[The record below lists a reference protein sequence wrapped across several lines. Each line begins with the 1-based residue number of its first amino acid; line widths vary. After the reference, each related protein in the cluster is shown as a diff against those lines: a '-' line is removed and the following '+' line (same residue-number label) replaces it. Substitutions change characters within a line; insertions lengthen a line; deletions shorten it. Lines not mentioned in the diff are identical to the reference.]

1 MTHDTNGQG
10 QYSGQG
16 GSYAIDAAGD
26 HVLVE
31 RTREP
36 GDDPAPADTPTLTEV
51 VTPNEPAAAGI
62 FSPDAPADQPTT
74 TE

>member
-1 MTHDTNGQG
+1 MTQDTNGQG

-16 GSYAIDAAGD
+16 GSYVIDAAGD

-36 GDDPAPADTPTLTEV
+36 GDDPAPADP
-51 VTPNEPAAAGI
+51 PAPAAAQDQPTSVGI
-62 FSPDAPADQPTT
+62 FSPDASADQPTT